1 MENLFMGLF
10 VSGMMLAFI
19 FSIVWVVQL
28 LMKKSRTV
36 SVTGLKISAILSLV
50 GLSLSVGID
59 FTITF
64 ALLVGVIYF
73 VFKRNKKP
81 QDSSEK
87 PKRTFWNIPF
97 RSEPKAVAIAAA
109 ISLCITVWATVDF
122 YRTADTI
129 TTDSPSAEVEIEEE
143 IEEKTDEEAEQK
155 AAEEAAAKEAEEK
168 AAEEAAAKEAEE
180 KAAEEAAAKEAEE
193 KAAEEAA
200 AKEAEQKAA
209 EEAAAKEAEQKA
221 AEEAAA
227 KEAEQ
232 KAAEEAAAKEA
243 EEKAAEEAAAEE
255 QDTEEYVLNTNTR
268 KFHHSWCSSANRIK
282 PGNRSTCIGRDAAIA
297 MGYTS
302 CGQCNP

>member
-129 TTDSPSAEVEIEEE
+129 TTDSPSAEVEIEE
-143 IEEKTDEEAEQK
+143 KTAEEAEQK
-155 AAEEAAAKEAEEK
+155 AAEEAAAKEAEE
-168 AAEEAAAKEAEE
+168 
-180 KAAEEAAAKEAEE
+180 
-193 KAAEEAA
+193 
-200 AKEAEQKAA
+200 
-209 EEAAAKEAEQKA
+209 
-221 AEEAAA
+221 
-227 KEAEQ
+227 

>member
-1 MENLFMGLF
+1 MENLFMGF
-10 VSGMMLAFI
+10 GVSGMMLAVVFL
-19 FSIVWVVQL
+19 IVWVIQSI
-28 LMKKSRTV
+28 MKKDKTV
-36 SVTGLKISAILSLV
+36 SITGLKFSVILFLA
-50 GLSLSVGID
+50 GLLLSVGIG
-59 FTITF
+59 FTIVL
-64 ALLVGVIYF
+64 ALIVGILYF
-73 VFKRNKKP
+73 TLKKKKASD
-81 QDSSEK
+81 DSVQN

-97 RSEPKAVAIAAA
+97 RSKPKAVAISAA

-129 TTDSPSAEVEIEEE
+129 TTDSPSAEVEIEE
-143 IEEKTDEEAEQK
+143 K
-155 AAEEAAAKEAEEK
+155 AAEEV
-168 AAEEAAAKEAEE
+168 
-180 KAAEEAAAKEAEE
+180 
-193 KAAEEAA
+193 
-200 AKEAEQKAA
+200 EQKAA
-209 EEAAAKEAEQKA
+209 EEAAAKEAEQKT

>member
-1 MENLFMGLF
+1 MENLFMGF
-10 VSGMMLAFI
+10 GVSGMMLAVVFL
-19 FSIVWVVQL
+19 IVWVIQSI
-28 LMKKSRTV
+28 MKKDKTV
-36 SVTGLKISAILSLV
+36 SITGLKFSVILFLA
-50 GLSLSVGID
+50 GLLLSMGIGFTIVLALIVGILY
-59 FTITF
+59 FT
-64 ALLVGVIYF
+64 L
-73 VFKRNKKP
+73 KKKKASD
-81 QDSSEK
+81 DSVQN

-97 RSEPKAVAIAAA
+97 RSKPKAVAIAAA
-109 ISLCITVWATVDF
+109 ISLCITVWATVDV

-129 TTDSPSAEVEIEEE
+129 TTDSPSAEVEIEE
-143 IEEKTDEEAEQK
+143 KT
-155 AAEEAAAKEAEEK
+155 AEEAAAKEAEQ
-168 AAEEAAAKEAEE
+168 
-180 KAAEEAAAKEAEE
+180 

-282 PGNRSTCIGRDAAIA
+282 PGNRSTCVGRDAAIA

>member
-109 ISLCITVWATVDF
+109 ISLCITVWATGIDF

-129 TTDSPSAEVEIEEE
+129 TTVPIS
-143 IEEKTDEEAEQK
+143 
-155 AAEEAAAKEAEEK
+155 
-168 AAEEAAAKEAEE
+168 
-180 KAAEEAAAKEAEE
+180 
-193 KAAEEAA
+193 
-200 AKEAEQKAA
+200 
-209 EEAAAKEAEQKA
+209 
-221 AEEAAA
+221 
-227 KEAEQ
+227 
-232 KAAEEAAAKEA
+232 
-243 EEKAAEEAAAEE
+243 
-255 QDTEEYVLNTNTR
+255 
-268 KFHHSWCSSANRIK
+268 
-282 PGNRSTCIGRDAAIA
+282 RSR
-297 MGYTS
+297 
-302 CGQCNP
+302 N

>member
-36 SVTGLKISAILSLV
+36 SVTGLKISAILSIV

-109 ISLCITVWATVDF
+109 ISLCITVWATVDV
-122 YRTADTI
+122 YRTSDTI
-129 TTDSPSAEVEIEEE
+129 TTDSPSAEVEIEE
-143 IEEKTDEEAEQK
+143 KT
-155 AAEEAAAKEAEEK
+155 
-168 AAEEAAAKEAEE
+168 
-180 KAAEEAAAKEAEE
+180 
-193 KAAEEAA
+193 AEEAA

-209 EEAAAKEAEQKA
+209 EEAAAKEAE
-221 AEEAAA
+221 
-227 KEAEQ
+227 
-232 KAAEEAAAKEA
+232 
-243 EEKAAEEAAAEE
+243 
-255 QDTEEYVLNTNTR
+255 
-268 KFHHSWCSSANRIK
+268 
-282 PGNRSTCIGRDAAIA
+282 
-297 MGYTS
+297 
-302 CGQCNP
+302 

>member
-129 TTDSPSAEVEIEEE
+129 TTDSPSAEVEIEE
-143 IEEKTDEEAEQK
+143 KTAEEAEQK

-180 KAAEEAAAKEAEE
+180 
-193 KAAEEAA
+193 
-200 AKEAEQKAA
+200 KAA

>member
-1 MENLFMGLF
+1 M
-10 VSGMMLAFI
+10 
-19 FSIVWVVQL
+19 
-28 LMKKSRTV
+28 
-36 SVTGLKISAILSLV
+36 
-50 GLSLSVGID
+50 
-59 FTITF
+59 
-64 ALLVGVIYF
+64 VGVIYF
-73 VFKRNKKP
+73 VFKRNKKT

-129 TTDSPSAEVEIEEE
+129 TVDSPSAEVNIED
-143 IEEKTDEEAEQK
+143 KQK
-155 AAEEAAAKEAEEK
+155 AEE
-168 AAEEAAAKEAEE
+168 
-180 KAAEEAAAKEAEE
+180 
-193 KAAEEAA
+193 
-200 AKEAEQKAA
+200 EAEQKAA

-232 KAAEEAAAKEA
+232 KATEEAAIA
-243 EEKAAEEAAAEE
+243 ENIPETET
-255 QDTEEYVLNTNTR
+255 QDTEEYVLNTNSK

-282 PGNRSTCIGRDAAIA
+282 PSNRSTCIGRDTAIA

>member
-1 MENLFMGLF
+1 MENLFMGF
-10 VSGMMLAFI
+10 GVSGMMLAVVFL
-19 FSIVWVVQL
+19 IVWVIQSI
-28 LMKKSRTV
+28 MKKDKTV
-36 SVTGLKISAILSLV
+36 SITGLKFSVILFLA
-50 GLSLSVGID
+50 GLLLSVGIG
-59 FTITF
+59 FTIVL
-64 ALLVGVIYF
+64 ALIVGSLYF
-73 VFKRNKKP
+73 ILKKKKDSNVQKNKH
-81 QDSSEK
+81 
-87 PKRTFWNIPF
+87 TFWNIPF
-97 RSEPKAVAIAAA
+97 RSKPKAVMIAAA
-109 ISLCITVWATVDF
+109 VSLCITVWATVDV

-129 TTDSPSAEVEIEEE
+129 TVDSPSAEVEIEE
-143 IEEKTDEEAEQK
+143 KTAEEAEQK
-155 AAEEAAAKEAEEK
+155 AAEEAAAKEAEE
-168 AAEEAAAKEAEE
+168 
-180 KAAEEAAAKEAEE
+180 
-193 KAAEEAA
+193 
-200 AKEAEQKAA
+200 
-209 EEAAAKEAEQKA
+209 KA

>member
-1 MENLFMGLF
+1 MENLFMGF
-10 VSGMMLAFI
+10 GVSGMMLAVVFL
-19 FSIVWVVQL
+19 IVWVIQSI
-28 LMKKSRTV
+28 MKKDKTV
-36 SVTGLKISAILSLV
+36 SITGLKFSVILFLA
-50 GLSLSVGID
+50 GLLLSVGIG
-59 FTITF
+59 FTIVL
-64 ALLVGVIYF
+64 ALIVGSLYF
-73 VFKRNKKP
+73 ILKKKKDSNVQKNKH
-81 QDSSEK
+81 
-87 PKRTFWNIPF
+87 TFWNIPF
-97 RSEPKAVAIAAA
+97 RSKPKAVMIAAA
-109 ISLCITVWATVDF
+109 VSLCITVWATVDV

-129 TTDSPSAEVEIEEE
+129 TVDSPSAEVEIEE
-143 IEEKTDEEAEQK
+143 KTAEEAEQK

-200 AKEAEQKAA
+200 AKEAE
-209 EEAAAKEAEQKA
+209 E
-221 AEEAAA
+221 
-227 KEAEQ
+227 

>member
-1 MENLFMGLF
+1 MGQQENCAVPSHNLLKFYYIR
-10 VSGMMLAFI
+10 LAKN
-19 FSIVWVVQL
+19 VNRRRYLWKTYL
-28 LMKKSRTV
+28 WV
-36 SVTGLKISAILSLV
+36 SVFILFLAGLLLSMGIGFTIVLA
-50 GLSLSVGID
+50 LIVGILY
-59 FTITF
+59 FT
-64 ALLVGVIYF
+64 L
-73 VFKRNKKP
+73 KKKKASD
-81 QDSSEK
+81 DSVQN

-97 RSEPKAVAIAAA
+97 RSKPKAVAIAAA
-109 ISLCITVWATVDF
+109 ISLCITVWATVDV
-122 YRTADTI
+122 YRTSDTI
-129 TTDSPSAEVEIEEE
+129 TVDSPSAEVNIED
-143 IEEKTDEEAEQK
+143 KQK
-155 AAEEAAAKEAEEK
+155 AAEEAS
-168 AAEEAAAKEAEE
+168 
-180 KAAEEAAAKEAEE
+180 
-193 KAAEEAA
+193 

-282 PGNRSTCIGRDAAIA
+282 PGNRSTCVGRDAAIA

>member
-1 MENLFMGLF
+1 MENLFMGF
-10 VSGMMLAFI
+10 GVSGMMLAVVFL
-19 FSIVWVVQL
+19 IVWVIQSI
-28 LMKKSRTV
+28 MKKDKTV
-36 SVTGLKISAILSLV
+36 SITGLKFSVILFLA
-50 GLSLSVGID
+50 GLLLSMGIGFTIVLALIVGILY
-59 FTITF
+59 FT
-64 ALLVGVIYF
+64 L
-73 VFKRNKKP
+73 KKKKASD
-81 QDSSEK
+81 DSVH
-87 PKRTFWNIPF
+87 IPF
-97 RSEPKAVAIAAA
+97 RSKPKAVAIAAA
-109 ISLCITVWATVDF
+109 ISLCITVWATVDV

-129 TTDSPSAEVEIEEE
+129 TTDSPSAEVEIEE
-143 IEEKTDEEAEQK
+143 KT
-155 AAEEAAAKEAEEK
+155 AEEAAAKEAEQ
-168 AAEEAAAKEAEE
+168 
-180 KAAEEAAAKEAEE
+180 

-282 PGNRSTCIGRDAAIA
+282 PGNRSTCVGRDAAIA

>member
-28 LMKKSRTV
+28 LMKKCRTV

-129 TTDSPSAEVEIEEE
+129 TTDSPSAEVEIEE
-143 IEEKTDEEAEQK
+143 KTAEEAEQK
-155 AAEEAAAKEAEEK
+155 AAEEAAAKEAEE
-168 AAEEAAAKEAEE
+168 
-180 KAAEEAAAKEAEE
+180 
-193 KAAEEAA
+193 
-200 AKEAEQKAA
+200 
-209 EEAAAKEAEQKA
+209 KA

>member
-129 TTDSPSAEVEIEEE
+129 TTDSPSAEVEIEE
-143 IEEKTDEEAEQK
+143 KTAEEAEQK

-193 KAAEEAA
+193 
-200 AKEAEQKAA
+200 KAA

>member
-1 MENLFMGLF
+1 MQNIFMGLS
-10 VSGMMLAFI
+10 VSGVMLAVV
-19 FSIVWVVQL
+19 FSIIWIVQKIL
-28 LMKKSRTV
+28 KKSSAT
-36 SVTGLKISAILSLV
+36 SVTGLKFSTLLFLA
-50 GLSLSVGID
+50 GFFLSVGIG
-59 FTITF
+59 FTIVL
-64 ALLVGVIYF
+64 ALIVGVLYF
-73 VFKRNKKP
+73 TLKKKKASD
-81 QDSSEK
+81 DSAQK

-129 TTDSPSAEVEIEEE
+129 TTDSPSAEVEIEE
-143 IEEKTDEEAEQK
+143 KAAEEAEQK
-155 AAEEAAAKEAEEK
+155 TAEEAAAKEAEEK
-168 AAEEAAAKEAEE
+168 AAEEAAT
-180 KAAEEAAAKEAEE
+180 
-193 KAAEEAA
+193 
-200 AKEAEQKAA
+200 
-209 EEAAAKEAEQKA
+209 
-221 AEEAAA
+221 
-227 KEAEQ
+227 
-232 KAAEEAAAKEA
+232 KEA

>member
-109 ISLCITVWATVDF
+109 ISLCITVWGTVDF

-129 TTDSPSAEVEIEEE
+129 TTDSPSAEVEIEE
-143 IEEKTDEEAEQK
+143 KT
-155 AAEEAAAKEAEEK
+155 AEEAAAKEAEEK

-180 KAAEEAAAKEAEE
+180 KAAEEAAAREAEE
-193 KAAEEAA
+193 
-200 AKEAEQKAA
+200 KAA

>member
-129 TTDSPSAEVEIEEE
+129 TTDSPSAEVEIEE
-143 IEEKTDEEAEQK
+143 KTAEEAEQK
-155 AAEEAAAKEAEEK
+155 AAEEAAAKEAEE
-168 AAEEAAAKEAEE
+168 
-180 KAAEEAAAKEAEE
+180 
-193 KAAEEAA
+193 
-200 AKEAEQKAA
+200 
-209 EEAAAKEAEQKA
+209 KA

>member
-28 LMKKSRTV
+28 LMKKCRTV

-129 TTDSPSAEVEIEEE
+129 TTDSPSAEVEIEE
-143 IEEKTDEEAEQK
+143 KTAEEAEQK
-155 AAEEAAAKEAEEK
+155 AAEEAAAKEAEE
-168 AAEEAAAKEAEE
+168 
-180 KAAEEAAAKEAEE
+180 
-193 KAAEEAA
+193 
-200 AKEAEQKAA
+200 KAA

>member
-1 MENLFMGLF
+1 MENLFMGF
-10 VSGMMLAFI
+10 GVSGMMLAVVFL
-19 FSIVWVVQL
+19 IVWVIQSI
-28 LMKKSRTV
+28 MKKDKTV
-36 SVTGLKISAILSLV
+36 SITGLKFSVILFLA
-50 GLSLSVGID
+50 GLFLSVGIG
-59 FTITF
+59 FTVTF

-109 ISLCITVWATVDF
+109 ISLCITVWATVDV
-122 YRTADTI
+122 YRTSDTI
-129 TTDSPSAEVEIEEE
+129 TVDSPSAEVNIENKQKAE
-143 IEEKTDEEAEQK
+143 EEAEQK
-155 AAEEAAAKEAEEK
+155 AAEEAAAKETEQ
-168 AAEEAAAKEAEE
+168 
-180 KAAEEAAAKEAEE
+180 

-232 KAAEEAAAKEA
+232 KATEEAAIA
-243 EEKAAEEAAAEE
+243 ENIPETET
-255 QDTEEYVLNTNTR
+255 QDTEEYVLNTNSK

-282 PGNRSTCIGRDAAIA
+282 PSNRSTCIGRDTAIA

>member
-1 MENLFMGLF
+1 MQNIFMGLS
-10 VSGMMLAFI
+10 VSGVILAVV
-19 FSIVWVVQL
+19 FSIIWIVQKIL
-28 LMKKSRTV
+28 KKSSAI
-36 SVTGLKISAILSLV
+36 SVTGLKFSAILFLF
-50 GLSLSVGID
+50 GFFLYVGIG
-59 FTITF
+59 FTI
-64 ALLVGVIYF
+64 ALALIVGVLYF
-73 VFKRNKKP
+73 TFKKKKASD
-81 QDSSEK
+81 DSAQK

-129 TTDSPSAEVEIEEE
+129 TTDSPSAEVEIEE
-143 IEEKTDEEAEQK
+143 KTAEEAEQK
-155 AAEEAAAKEAEEK
+155 V
-168 AAEEAAAKEAEE
+168 
-180 KAAEEAAAKEAEE
+180 
-193 KAAEEAA
+193 
-200 AKEAEQKAA
+200 A

>member
-1 MENLFMGLF
+1 MQNIFMGLS
-10 VSGMMLAFI
+10 VSGVILAVV
-19 FSIVWVVQL
+19 FSIIWIVQKIL
-28 LMKKSRTV
+28 KKSSAI
-36 SVTGLKISAILSLV
+36 SVTGLKFSAILFLF
-50 GLSLSVGID
+50 GFFLYVGIG
-59 FTITF
+59 FTI
-64 ALLVGVIYF
+64 ALALIVGVLYF
-73 VFKRNKKP
+73 TFKKKKASD
-81 QDSSEK
+81 DSAQK

-129 TTDSPSAEVEIEEE
+129 TTDSPSAEVEIEE
-143 IEEKTDEEAEQK
+143 KTAEEAEQK
-155 AAEEAAAKEAEEK
+155 V
-168 AAEEAAAKEAEE
+168 
-180 KAAEEAAAKEAEE
+180 
-193 KAAEEAA
+193 AEEAA

>member
-1 MENLFMGLF
+1 MENLFMGF
-10 VSGMMLAFI
+10 GVSGMMLAVVFL
-19 FSIVWVVQL
+19 IVWVIQSI
-28 LMKKSRTV
+28 MKKDKTV
-36 SVTGLKISAILSLV
+36 SITGLKFSVILFLA
-50 GLSLSVGID
+50 GLFLSVGIG
-59 FTITF
+59 FTVTF

-73 VFKRNKKP
+73 VFKRNKKT

-122 YRTADTI
+122 YRTADII
-129 TTDSPSAEVEIEEE
+129 TTDSPSAEVEIEE
-143 IEEKTDEEAEQK
+143 KATEEAEQ
-155 AAEEAAAKEAEEK
+155 
-168 AAEEAAAKEAEE
+168 
-180 KAAEEAAAKEAEE
+180 
-193 KAAEEAA
+193 
-200 AKEAEQKAA
+200 
-209 EEAAAKEAEQKA
+209 
-221 AEEAAA
+221 
-227 KEAEQ
+227 
-232 KAAEEAAAKEA
+232 
-243 EEKAAEEAAAEE
+243 KAAEEAAAEE

>member
-129 TTDSPSAEVEIEEE
+129 TTDSPSAEVEIEE
-143 IEEKTDEEAEQK
+143 KTAE
-155 AAEEAAAKEAEEK
+155 
-168 AAEEAAAKEAEE
+168 
-180 KAAEEAAAKEAEE
+180 
-193 KAAEEAA
+193 
-200 AKEAEQKAA
+200 
-209 EEAAAKEAEQKA
+209 
-221 AEEAAA
+221 
-227 KEAEQ
+227 EAEQ

>member
-1 MENLFMGLF
+1 MENLFMGF
-10 VSGMMLAFI
+10 GVSGMILAVVFL
-19 FSIVWVVQL
+19 IVWVIQSI
-28 LMKKSRTV
+28 MKKDKTV
-36 SVTGLKISAILSLV
+36 SITGLKFSVILFLA
-50 GLSLSVGID
+50 GLLLSMGIGFTIVLALIVGILY
-59 FTITF
+59 FT
-64 ALLVGVIYF
+64 L
-73 VFKRNKKP
+73 KKKKASD
-81 QDSSEK
+81 DSVQN

-97 RSEPKAVAIAAA
+97 RSKPKAVAIAAA
-109 ISLCITVWATVDF
+109 ISLCITVWATVDV
-122 YRTADTI
+122 YRTSDTI
-129 TTDSPSAEVEIEEE
+129 TVDSPSAEVNIEDKQKAAEE
-143 IEEKTDEEAEQK
+143 ASAKEAEQK
-155 AAEEAAAKEAEEK
+155 AAEEAAAKEAEQK
-168 AAEEAAAKEAEE
+168 AAEEAAAKEAEQ
-180 KAAEEAAAKEAEE
+180 

-282 PGNRSTCIGRDAAIA
+282 PGNRSTCVGRDAAIA

>member
-1 MENLFMGLF
+1 MENLFMGF
-10 VSGMMLAFI
+10 GVSGMMLAVVFL
-19 FSIVWVVQL
+19 IVWVIQSI
-28 LMKKSRTV
+28 MKKDKTV
-36 SVTGLKISAILSLV
+36 SITGLKFSVILFLA
-50 GLSLSVGID
+50 GLFLSVGIG
-59 FTITF
+59 FTVTF

-109 ISLCITVWATVDF
+109 ISLCITVWATVDV
-122 YRTADTI
+122 YRTSDTI
-129 TTDSPSAEVEIEEE
+129 TVDSPSAEVNIEN
-143 IEEKTDEEAEQK
+143 KQK
-155 AAEEAAAKEAEEK
+155 AEE
-168 AAEEAAAKEAEE
+168 
-180 KAAEEAAAKEAEE
+180 
-193 KAAEEAA
+193 
-200 AKEAEQKAA
+200 EAEQKAA

-232 KAAEEAAAKEA
+232 KATEEAAIA
-243 EEKAAEEAAAEE
+243 ENIPETET
-255 QDTEEYVLNTNTR
+255 QDTEEYVLNTNSK

-282 PGNRSTCIGRDAAIA
+282 PSNRSTCIGRDTAIA

>member
-1 MENLFMGLF
+1 MENLFMGF
-10 VSGMMLAFI
+10 GVSGMMLAVVFL
-19 FSIVWVVQL
+19 IVWVIQSI
-28 LMKKSRTV
+28 MKKDKTV
-36 SVTGLKISAILSLV
+36 SITGLKFSVILFLA
-50 GLSLSVGID
+50 GLLLSVGIG
-59 FTITF
+59 FTIVL
-64 ALLVGVIYF
+64 ALIVGILYF
-73 VFKRNKKP
+73 TLKKKKASD
-81 QDSSEK
+81 DSVQN

-97 RSEPKAVAIAAA
+97 RSKPKAVAISAA

-129 TTDSPSAEVEIEEE
+129 TTDSPSAEVEIEEKAA
-143 IEEKTDEEAEQK
+143 EEVEQK
-155 AAEEAAAKEAEEK
+155 AAEEAAAEEV
-168 AAEEAAAKEAEE
+168 
-180 KAAEEAAAKEAEE
+180 
-193 KAAEEAA
+193 
-200 AKEAEQKAA
+200 EQKAA

>member
-1 MENLFMGLF
+1 MQNIFMGLS
-10 VSGMMLAFI
+10 VSGVILAVV
-19 FSIVWVVQL
+19 FSIIWIVQKIL
-28 LMKKSRTV
+28 KKSSAI
-36 SVTGLKISAILSLV
+36 SVTGLKFSAILFLF
-50 GLSLSVGID
+50 GFFLYVGIG
-59 FTITF
+59 FTI
-64 ALLVGVIYF
+64 ALALIVGILYF
-73 VFKRNKKP
+73 TLKKKKASD
-81 QDSSEK
+81 DSVQN

-143 IEEKTDEEAEQK
+143 TAEEAEQK
-155 AAEEAAAKEAEEK
+155 V
-168 AAEEAAAKEAEE
+168 
-180 KAAEEAAAKEAEE
+180 
-193 KAAEEAA
+193 
-200 AKEAEQKAA
+200 
-209 EEAAAKEAEQKA
+209 

>member
-129 TTDSPSAEVEIEEE
+129 TTDSPSAEVEIEE
-143 IEEKTDEEAEQK
+143 KTAEEAEQK

-180 KAAEEAAAKEAEE
+180 
-193 KAAEEAA
+193 
-200 AKEAEQKAA
+200 
-209 EEAAAKEAEQKA
+209 
-221 AEEAAA
+221 
-227 KEAEQ
+227 

>member
-1 MENLFMGLF
+1 M
-10 VSGMMLAFI
+10 
-19 FSIVWVVQL
+19 
-28 LMKKSRTV
+28 
-36 SVTGLKISAILSLV
+36 
-50 GLSLSVGID
+50 
-59 FTITF
+59 
-64 ALLVGVIYF
+64 VGVIYF
-73 VFKRNKKP
+73 VFKRNKKT

-129 TTDSPSAEVEIEEE
+129 TVDSPSAEVNIED
-143 IEEKTDEEAEQK
+143 KQK
-155 AAEEAAAKEAEEK
+155 AEE
-168 AAEEAAAKEAEE
+168 
-180 KAAEEAAAKEAEE
+180 
-193 KAAEEAA
+193 
-200 AKEAEQKAA
+200 EAEQKAA

-243 EEKAAEEAAAEE
+243 EQKATEEAAIAENIPE
-255 QDTEEYVLNTNTR
+255 TETQDTEEYVLNTNSK

-282 PGNRSTCIGRDAAIA
+282 PSNRSTCIGRDTAIA

>member
-1 MENLFMGLF
+1 MENLFMGF
-10 VSGMMLAFI
+10 GVSGMMLAVVFL
-19 FSIVWVVQL
+19 IVWVIQSI
-28 LMKKSRTV
+28 MKKDKTV
-36 SVTGLKISAILSLV
+36 SITGLKFSVILFLA
-50 GLSLSVGID
+50 GLFLSVGIG
-59 FTITF
+59 FTVTF

-109 ISLCITVWATVDF
+109 ISLCITVWATVDV
-122 YRTADTI
+122 YRTSDTI
-129 TTDSPSAEVEIEEE
+129 TVDSPSAEVNIENKQKAE
-143 IEEKTDEEAEQK
+143 EEAEQ
-155 AAEEAAAKEAEEK
+155 
-168 AAEEAAAKEAEE
+168 
-180 KAAEEAAAKEAEE
+180 

-232 KAAEEAAAKEA
+232 KAAEEAAAKEAEQKAAEEAAAKEAEEKAAEEAAAKEA